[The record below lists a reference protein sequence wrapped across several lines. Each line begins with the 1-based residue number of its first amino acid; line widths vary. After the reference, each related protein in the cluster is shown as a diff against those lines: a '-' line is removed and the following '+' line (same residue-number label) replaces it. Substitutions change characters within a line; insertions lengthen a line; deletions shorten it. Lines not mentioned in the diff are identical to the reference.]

1 MTNGKRLT
9 ALKVEKVKKP
19 GLYCDGLG
27 LYLQVRAGG
36 AKSWI
41 FRYRTNG
48 KLRDMGLG
56 SVNAVSLAQSR
67 EKAAACRS
75 MRANGIDPIDAKR
88 AERAKSRADAT
99 RAMTFEQC
107 AAAYIDAHRAGWKN
121 AKHVAQWTATL
132 ATYAYPIFGVQPVA
146 AIDTPM
152 VLRILEPMW
161 TTKTETASRVRGRI
175 ESVLDWARVREFRH
189 GENPARWRGH
199 LDHLLPKR
207 SKVAAVKHHAA
218 LPYDEVPAFMRSLRA
233 EGGVAARAFE
243 FCILTASRTGEVLGA
258 RWAEIDI
265 KTKVW
270 TVPPERM
277 KARREHRVPL
287 SDQALTILR
296 RMQELSEGEYLFPG
310 GKAKHPLSGMAFL
323 MLLRRL
329 RRDDLTAHGFR
340 STFRDWAAERTSF
353 PREVADMA
361 LAHTVSDKVE
371 AAYRR
376 GDLFEKRRRLAEAW
390 AAYCESLSEHA
401 GQKAPEPRV
410 IAIGQPR
417 KTTRRPES

>member
-1 MTNGKRLT
+1 MARGKGLT
-9 ALKVEKVKKP
+9 ALRVGKEKKP
-19 GLYCDGLG
+19 GLYSDGLG

-56 SVNAVSLAQSR
+56 SATAVSLSQAR

-75 MRANGIDPIDAKR
+75 LRANGIDPIDTKR
-88 AERAKSRADAT
+88 EESAKSRAESS

-107 AAAYIDAHRAGWKN
+107 AVAYIEAHRTGWKN
-121 AKHVAQWTATL
+121 AKHAAQWTATL
-132 ATYAYPIFGVQPVA
+132 ATYAYPVFGTEPVA
-146 AIDTPM
+146 AIDTSM
-152 VLRILEPMW
+152 VLKVLEPIW
-161 TTKTETASRVRGRI
+161 NTKTETASRLRGRI

-189 GENPARWRGH
+189 GENPAHWRGH

-218 LPYDEVPAFMRSLRA
+218 LPYDQVPAFMASLRA
-233 EGGVAARAFE
+233 EVGVAARALE

-258 RWAEIDI
+258 RWSEIDI
-265 KTKVW
+265 KAKVW

-287 SDQALTILR
+287 SDRAMMILR
-296 RMQELSEGEYLFPG
+296 QMRELPRDEFVFPG
-310 GKAKHPLSGMAFL
+310 GKEKRPLSGMAFL
-323 MLLRRL
+323 MLLRRMK
-329 RRDDLTAHGFR
+329 RDDLTAHGFR

-353 PREVADMA
+353 PREVAEMA
-361 LAHTVSDKVE
+361 LAHTISDKVE

-390 AAYCESLSEHA
+390 AAFCESLPENIGRA
-401 GQKAPEPRV
+401 APEPRV
-410 IAIGQPR
+410 IEVRQPQ
-417 KTTRRPES
+417 KTTRKA

>member
-1 MTNGKRLT
+1 MGNGKRLT
-9 ALKVEKVKKP
+9 AVRVEKEKKP
-19 GLYCDGLG
+19 GLYSDGLG

-56 SVNAVSLAQSR
+56 SVNAVSLAQTR

-88 AERAKSRADAT
+88 AERAKSRAEAT

-107 AAAYIDAHRAGWKN
+107 AAAYIEAHRAGWKN

-132 ATYAYPIFGVQPVA
+132 ATYAYPIFGTQPVA

-152 VLRILEPMW
+152 VLKVLEPMW

-218 LPYDEVPAFMRSLRA
+218 LPYDEAPAFMASLRA
-233 EGGVAARAFE
+233 QVGVAARAFE

-258 RWAEIDI
+258 RWTEFDI
-265 KTKVW
+265 KAKVW

-287 SDQALTILR
+287 PDRAMTILR
-296 RMQELSEGEYLFPG
+296 HMQELPGGEFVFPG
-310 GKAKHPLSGMAFL
+310 GKAKRPLSGMAFL
-323 MLLRRL
+323 MLLRRMT
-329 RRDDLTAHGFR
+329 RDDLTAHGFR

-353 PREVADMA
+353 PREVADLA
-361 LAHTVSDKVE
+361 LAHTISDKVE

-390 AAYCESLSEHA
+390 AAFCESPPENA
-401 GQKAPEPRV
+401 RQEAPKSRV

-417 KTTRRPES
+417 KTTRKV